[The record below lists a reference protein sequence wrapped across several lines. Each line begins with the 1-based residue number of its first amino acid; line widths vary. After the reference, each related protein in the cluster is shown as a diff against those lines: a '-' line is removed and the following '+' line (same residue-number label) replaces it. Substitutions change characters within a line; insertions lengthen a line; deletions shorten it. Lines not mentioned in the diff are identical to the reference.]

1 MQGKRI
7 LSVVAMLALATA
19 ATARA
24 DQNQKRSV
32 SAAEDRLD
40 IIELSSRYAW
50 GIDTVDRALL
60 ARTFT
65 PDAVA
70 EYIGVGENPLD
81 LNVRLEGFEKIYGW
95 LHQNLSHRI
104 GWKGLPWHFVE
115 NHLVELRGDTA
126 TMKFYMHNR
135 PMAAGGIY
143 TFEAVRTAEG
153 WRVSHLKLEEQLWNA
168 NFYKNDA
175 KALEHLPK
183 EPAK

>member
-1 MQGKRI
+1 MMTKRL
-7 LSVVAMLALATA
+7 LSLLTVLALVIA
-19 ATARA
+19 ANAKA
-24 DQNQKRSV
+24 DQNMKQSA

-50 GIDTVDRALL
+50 GIDTVDRTLL

-81 LNVRLEGFEKIYGW
+81 LNVRLEGFEKIYEW
-95 LHQNLSHRI
+95 LHQSLSHRV

-115 NHLVELRGDTA
+115 NHLVELNGDTA

-143 TFEAVRTAEG
+143 TIAAVRTAEG
-153 WRVSHLKLEEQLWNA
+153 WRIRHLKLEEQLWKA
-168 NFYKNDA
+168 EFYKNDP
-175 KALEHLPK
+175 KAREHLPTEK
-183 EPAK
+183 AK

>member
-1 MQGKRI
+1 MMSKRW
-7 LSVVAMLALATA
+7 
-19 ATARA
+19 
-24 DQNQKRSV
+24 V
-32 SAAEDRLD
+32 SAAMLLMFAAIATTRADAPHGEGVSVALDRLD

-50 GIDTVDRALL
+50 GIDTVDRNLL

-95 LHQNLSHRI
+95 LHDSLGHRE

-115 NHLVELRGDTA
+115 NHLVELNGDTA

-143 TFEAVRTAEG
+143 TINAVRTSEG
-153 WRVSHLKLEEQLWNA
+153 WRIKHLKLEEQLWKA
-168 NFYKNDA
+168 DFYKSDP
-175 KALEHLPK
+175 KAEEHLPK
-183 EPAK
+183 PAAE